1 MLNNNAKKWVAAL
14 RSGKFKQGRS
24 YLQMG
29 DNYCCLG
36 VACVIAK
43 ESGVYINME
52 RGLDKSGA
60 SCWGNDIYELPSQVR
75 DWLNL
80 STDIGTFRLNTKRS
94 SLVDLNDDG
103 KTFLEIA
110 DIIESEPKGLFKS

>member
-1 MLNNNAKKWVAAL
+1 M
-14 RSGKFKQGRS
+14 
-24 YLQMG
+24 
-29 DNYCCLG
+29 
-36 VACVIAK
+36 
-43 ESGVYINME
+43 YINME

-103 KTFLEIA
+103 KTFLEIS